1 MALLKTPERVLLRH
15 SVRKLSTYV
24 SVPFFQIDS
33 FASSP
38 LGGNPA
44 AVLLLPSVEEL
55 PLSDDTLKRIA
66 AENNLSE
73 TAFVRPGSCSSSFSL
88 RWFTPTKEV
97 ALCGH
102 GTLAAA
108 AALLVRD
115 SASAPDRCFSFD
127 TLSGTLTAQRLSG
140 EQYESLSGVENI
152 ALDFPANPPILLPL
166 HGGNESEC
174 RIRGLAEAV
183 LRESCCTLAQI
194 KALAYNATT
203 KKLLVHMESEPGG
216 DPKEIGDGGGNS
228 QDAAAVAR
236 AAIESMQ
243 VPAPERLL
251 EVHDGSLVTGVSVV
265 AAGSRSACG
274 GTTSENSRHGDEEC
288 CHFVSRYFA
297 PWNGIPED
305 PVNGSSHTLLAPYWA
320 EHVTLNQDGP
330 GGGGGSRAGEEAGS
344 KRFAFVARQ
353 ASPRGGDLALTYMP
367 GDNSDGR
374 VGISGPAAVVIR
386 GEMLVPR
393 G

>member
-140 EQYESLSGVENI
+140 GQYESLSGIENI
-152 ALDFPANPPILLPL
+152 ALDFPANSPVLLPL

-183 LRESCCTLAQI
+183 LRESCCALAQT

-203 KKLLVHMESEPGG
+203 KKLLVHVETEPRGNS
-216 DPKEIGDGGGNS
+216 KEIDDGGGNS

-236 AAIESMQ
+236 A
-243 VPAPERLL
+243 
-251 EVHDGSLVTGVSVV
+251 
-265 AAGSRSACG
+265 
-274 GTTSENSRHGDEEC
+274 
-288 CHFVSRYFA
+288 
-297 PWNGIPED
+297 
-305 PVNGSSHTLLAPYWA
+305 
-320 EHVTLNQDGP
+320 
-330 GGGGGSRAGEEAGS
+330 RAG
-344 KRFAFVARQ
+344 AR
-353 ASPRGGDLALTYMP
+353 R
-367 GDNSDGR
+367 
-374 VGISGPAAVVIR
+374 
-386 GEMLVPR
+386 
-393 G
+393 